1 MSISNLNKPFN
12 FTAVS
17 GAISTIPLNQ
27 SIAPLAGSG
36 AGVIPAGVAPGLLL
50 SVMGTKTGAN
60 ALNSQLY
67 AINAYPGN
75 AAVTAPVYAAGAFY
89 ADITGT
95 NLIFSAGAA
104 DTSKYSISLIQF

>member
-1 MSISNLNKPFN
+1 MSISNLSKPFN

-17 GAISTIPLNQ
+17 NAISTIPLNQ
-27 SIAPLAGSG
+27 SIAPPAGSG
-36 AGVIPAGVAPGLLL
+36 AGLIPAGVAPGLLL

-60 ALNSQLY
+60 SINSQLY

-75 AAVTAPVYAAGAFY
+75 GAAAAPVYAAGAFY
-89 ADITGT
+89 ADVTGT

-104 DTSKYSISLIQF
+104 DTSKYSVSLIQF